1 MARVRTTIDTGR
13 RVTPGTQRALL
24 FALFSIPVLALA
36 AAILLFFLA
45 GGLDLS
51 ILMPLWLV
59 PLVLGAAAFTG
70 CALVLRQ
77 RRSTERQI
85 QDLRAKITSEGD
97 QARRRLL
104 RRLDHELKNPLT
116 VLQAV
121 ISGSEDQ
128 LPDAASWGS
137 VATQTR
143 RLSRLVGDLRGL
155 AELEVAQLE
164 RVQVDVE
171 QLLRDVLDDT
181 AEGPQGRDAEQRRF
195 SLHLPKA
202 PWPLPAIQGDP
213 DLLRLSLHNLLST
226 AIKYS
231 SAGDSIEITA
241 QELDGSLII
250 DIADTGRGI
259 PEEEQDLVLEE
270 LARAS
275 NARDMPGSGIGLALV
290 RVIVA
295 DHGGTLILR
304 SRDGHGTSVSMR
316 LPLHP
321 PAAA

>member
-1 MARVRTTIDTGR
+1 M
-13 RVTPGTQRALL
+13 
-24 FALFSIPVLALA
+24 S
-36 AAILLFFLA
+36 
-45 GGLDLS
+45 
-51 ILMPLWLV
+51 
-59 PLVLGAAAFTG
+59 
-70 CALVLRQ
+70 
-77 RRSTERQI
+77 
-85 QDLRAKITSEGD
+85 
-97 QARRRLL
+97 
-104 RRLDHELKNPLT
+104 N
-116 VLQAV
+116 
-121 ISGSEDQ
+121 
-128 LPDAASWGS
+128 
-137 VATQTR
+137 
-143 RLSRLVGDLRGL
+143 
-155 AELEVAQLE
+155 
-164 RVQVDVE
+164 
-171 QLLRDVLDDT
+171 
-181 AEGPQGRDAEQRRF
+181 
-195 SLHLPKA
+195 
-202 PWPLPAIQGDP
+202 
-213 DLLRLSLHNLLST
+213 